1 VVFRSLLKT
10 FLWRIGR
17 CQNGIHASNTV
28 KYGSVFVGESNLFC
42 IAWLDGMAFRMRFFP
57 SSFNLKG
64 TGEEA
69 WISGVPG
76 GWAGYELFASK

>member
-1 VVFRSLLKT
+1 MAGWYGVQDA
-10 FLWRIGR
+10 FLP
-17 CQNGIHASNTV
+17 
-28 KYGSVFVGESNLFC
+28 
-42 IAWLDGMAFRMRFFP
+42 P

-76 GWAGYELFASK
+76 GWAGYELFVSK

>member
-1 VVFRSLLKT
+1 MVFRSLLKT

-28 KYGSVFVGESNLFC
+28 KHGSVFVGESNLFC
-42 IAWLDGMAFRMRFFP
+42 IAWLDGMAFRMRFSP

-69 WISGVPG
+69 WISSVPG